1 MIRALRTTRPVL
13 LLSLV
18 LTAMHPCGAAS
29 QDVEEILSYDVSVD
43 VRPGGGLL
51 VSEHITVRALGDE
64 IRRGIYRDFPT
75 TFPRWAGLGRIE
87 APFEARRVLRDG
99 EPEPFTVFSIGDG
112 PGRGALRI
120 LTGEPGGVRIR
131 AGSENVLLDP
141 GVHDY
146 TFEYE
151 TDRWVRFGDDEDALY
166 WNVTGNGWSFPIR
179 SASARIHIEEL
190 AVPPILEAWTG
201 PEGSTARDVESS
213 WDAAARE
220 ASFRTTGGLGA
231 GEGLTVRLTFPSGQL
246 TPPSEEQRA
255 AWFALDWGGYVEAGY
270 VVLLVIAIY
279 LLMWRSVGVDPAA
292 GPVVLRSEPPKGFS
306 PAALAYLEERG
317 YEMNQLAAALVS
329 MAMKGAIRIER
340 TGDTWTLHN
349 ENPDA
354 ELSPEER
361 QVFDE
366 LVGGSSRIV
375 LARSRHARLRA
386 AIKGLRKTLSRQL
399 EREYF
404 VNNRRWFA
412 AGLVV
417 SVLGLAVLAWRWRFA
432 IDPTALF
439 LVFWLTGWTAGVV
452 TMVTRIVQ
460 MARAAK
466 RQPIMLGGAVML
478 SIFSLPFLGA
488 EIVVGG
494 LLTTMLPSHLV
505 LAAVV
510 VAATNV
516 LFYHLLERP
525 TLRGRGVLNQ
535 LDGFKAYLQG
545 DERSA
550 RPRAEGIERFERFL
564 PYAIAL
570 GLEERWAD
578 GFGKALVTGGTST
591 SAPYYPR
598 WYDLDDGARFD
609 PSTFASSLGSGLAST
624 LSSVSTPPSS
634 GGSSGG
640 GGGGSSGG
648 GGGGG
653 GGGGW

>member
-1 MIRALRTTRPVL
+1 
-13 LLSLV
+13 
-18 LTAMHPCGAAS
+18 
-29 QDVEEILSYDVSVD
+29 
-43 VRPGGGLL
+43 
-51 VSEHITVRALGDE
+51 
-64 IRRGIYRDFPT
+64 
-75 TFPRWAGLGRIE
+75 
-87 APFEARRVLRDG
+87 
-99 EPEPFTVFSIGDG
+99 
-112 PGRGALRI
+112 
-120 LTGEPGGVRIR
+120 
-131 AGSENVLLDP
+131 
-141 GVHDY
+141 
-146 TFEYE
+146 
-151 TDRWVRFGDDEDALY
+151 
-166 WNVTGNGWSFPIR
+166 
-179 SASARIHIEEL
+179 
-190 AVPPILEAWTG
+190 
-201 PEGSTARDVESS
+201 
-213 WDAAARE
+213 
-220 ASFRTTGGLGA
+220 
-231 GEGLTVRLTFPSGQL
+231 
-246 TPPSEEQRA
+246 
-255 AWFALDWGGYVEAGY
+255 
-270 VVLLVIAIY
+270 
-279 LLMWRSVGVDPAA
+279 
-292 GPVVLRSEPPKGFS
+292 
-306 PAALAYLEERG
+306 
-317 YEMNQLAAALVS
+317 
-329 MAMKGAIRIER
+329 
-340 TGDTWTLHN
+340 
-349 ENPDA
+349 
-354 ELSPEER
+354 
-361 QVFDE
+361 
-366 LVGGSSRIV
+366 
-375 LARSRHARLRA
+375 
-386 AIKGLRKTLSRQL
+386 
-399 EREYF
+399 
-404 VNNRRWFA
+404 
-412 AGLVV
+412 
-417 SVLGLAVLAWRWRFA
+417 
-432 IDPTALF
+432 
-439 LVFWLTGWTAGVV
+439 
-452 TMVTRIVQ
+452 MVTRIVQ